1 MAPRED
7 HDRLNRSKPF
17 APIDDTAVWSIT
29 CFIVRKGY
37 RRKGL
42 MRRLIGA
49 AIDHAR
55 ERGATVLEAYP
66 VEVCGKSGRSELYFG
81 SLGAFL
87 DNGFSEVARP
97 LPGRPMVRLTLSR

>member
-1 MAPRED
+1 
-7 HDRLNRSKPF
+7 
-17 APIDDTAVWSIT
+17 
-29 CFIVRKGY
+29 
-37 RRKGL
+37 

-66 VEVCGKSGRSELYFG
+66 VEVCGKSSRSELYFG